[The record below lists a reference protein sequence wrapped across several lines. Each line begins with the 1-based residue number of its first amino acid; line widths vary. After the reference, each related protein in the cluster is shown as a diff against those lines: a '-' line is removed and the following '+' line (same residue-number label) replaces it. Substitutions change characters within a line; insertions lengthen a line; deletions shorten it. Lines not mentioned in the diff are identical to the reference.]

1 MILSDR
7 DIKKALKEGIVK
19 VEPLFNN
26 AIQPASVDLHLD
38 HNFLVF
44 NRKNFTCI
52 DTRQPVDDLME
63 KVVIE
68 DDGYFI
74 IHPGEF
80 ALANILET
88 TGVSDSMVGRL
99 EGKSSL
105 GRIGLII
112 HATAGF
118 LDPGNCL
125 KMTLELS
132 NVGSLPIKLYYKM
145 PIAQMAFEPLSS
157 RAEIPYGPKR
167 NSKYYGD
174 TEPKVS
180 HMYKNFG
187 GFADVVASDL
197 KKKTRRKTI

>member
-7 DIKKALKEGIVK
+7 DIKKALVSGRIS
-19 VEPLFNN
+19 VEPLFEK
-26 AIQPASVDLHLD
+26 AIQPASIDLHLD
-38 HNFLVF
+38 KNFLVF
-44 NRKNFTCI
+44 NRKGHTCI
-52 DTRQPVDDLME
+52 DVKSPVDNLME
-63 KVVIE
+63 KAVIKE
-68 DDGYFI
+68 DDFFV

-80 ALANILET
+80 VLANIYEK
-88 TGVSDSMVGRL
+88 TGVGNDIVGRL

-157 RAEIPYGPKR
+157 PAEISYGDKR
-167 NSKYYGD
+167 LNSKYYGD
-174 TEPKVS
+174 EEPKAS
-180 HMYKNFG
+180 QMSKNFG
-187 GFADVVASDL
+187 VADIVASD
-197 KKKTRRKTI
+197 K

>member
-7 DIKKALKEGIVK
+7 DIKRALKDGEIS
-19 VEPLFNN
+19 VEPLFQN

-38 HNFLVF
+38 KNFLIF
-44 NRKNFTCI
+44 NRAGHTCI
-52 DTRQPVDDLME
+52 DPKEPAKDLMQ
-63 KVVIE
+63 KVIIE
-68 DDGYFI
+68 EDGNFI

-80 ALANILET
+80 VLGNVFEI
-88 TGVSDSMVGRL
+88 TGVSRAMVGRL

-112 HATAGF
+112 HATAGY
-118 LDPGNCL
+118 LDPGNRL

-157 RAEIPYGPKR
+157 PAENAYGDKKLH
-167 NSKYYGD
+167 SKYFGD
-174 TEPKVS
+174 MDVKAS
-180 HMYKNFG
+180 YMHKNFG
-187 GFADVVASDL
+187 VADVIA
-197 KKKTRRKTI
+197 K

>member
-7 DIKKALKEGIVK
+7 DIKKALKEGRIS
-19 VEPLFNN
+19 VEPMFQN

-38 HNFLVF
+38 KHFLVF
-44 NRKNFTCI
+44 NRGGHTCI
-52 DTRQPVDDLME
+52 DTKKPAADLMQ
-63 KVVIE
+63 KVEMEE
-68 DDGYFI
+68 DGFFI

-80 ALANILET
+80 VLGNIFET
-88 TGVSDSMVGRL
+88 TGVGTDMVGRL

-118 LDPGNCL
+118 LDPGNKL

-157 RAEIPYGPKR
+157 PCEVEYGNKKLH
-167 NSKYYGD
+167 SKYFGD
-174 TEPKVS
+174 VLPKAS
-180 HMYKNFG
+180 HMHENFG
-187 GFADVVASDL
+187 VADIVAHD
-197 KKKTRRKTI
+197 

>member
-7 DIKKALKEGIVK
+7 DIKVALKSGRIS
-19 VEPLFNN
+19 VEPMFEN

-38 HNFLVF
+38 KNFLIF
-44 NRKNFTCI
+44 NRKGHTCI
-52 DTRQPVDDLME
+52 DVKKPVDNLME

-68 DDGYFI
+68 EDGFFV

-80 ALANILET
+80 VLANIFET
-88 TGVSDSMVGRL
+88 TGVSNDIVGRL

-118 LDPGNCL
+118 LDPGNSL

-157 RAEIPYGPKR
+157 PAEIVYGDKR
-167 NSKYYGD
+167 LHSKYFGD
-174 TEPKVS
+174 NEPKAS
-180 HMYKNFG
+180 QMSKNFG
-187 GFADVVASDL
+187 VADIVA
-197 KKKTRRKTI
+197 KG

>member
-1 MILSDR
+1 MILSDH
-7 DIKKALKEGIVK
+7 DIKKYLKSGKIS
-19 VEPLFNN
+19 VEPLFQN

-38 HNFLVF
+38 KNFLVF
-44 NRKNFTCI
+44 NRGINTCI
-52 DTRQPVDDLME
+52 DTKKPVTNLME

-68 DDGYFI
+68 EDGFFV

-80 ALANILET
+80 VLANMFEV
-88 TGVSDSMVGRL
+88 TGVGDDMVGRL

-118 LDPGNCL
+118 LDPGNKL

-145 PIAQMAFEPLSS
+145 PIAQMAFETLSS
-157 RAEIPYGPKR
+157 PVDMAYGPKR
-167 NSKYYGD
+167 KSKYYGD
-174 TEPKVS
+174 MDVKAS
-180 HMYKNFG
+180 HMNENFG
-187 GFADVVASDL
+187 VNDIIA
-197 KKKTRRKTI
+197 K